1 MKCLLC
7 ESEEQK
13 IFAHV
18 ESFGFML
25 EYYQC
30 ENCGLIFQSVEKSRT
45 SDPDFYSKTYRK
57 IYQSSAEPTAKD
69 LWVQEQRAA
78 HLVGLLRIFH
88 LDQPARI
95 LDIGASTGVLLQSFQ
110 QAFDSEVVGVE
121 PGDAY
126 RVYAQQHGVAMF
138 PSLDSLIEAD
148 TEKFDLVSLI
158 HVLEHLPD
166 PVGYLRQIRQQVLSE
181 QGILLVEVPNFY
193 AHDSYELAH
202 LACFTPH
209 TLREVVKQAGFRVVF
224 SYGHGVPRS
233 SRLSLYLTL
242 IAQPLPEENDI
253 PAVKPDRLVR
263 LKRQI
268 GFLYRRFMQK
278 LFPHKAWLPLP
289 DEKES

>member
-7 ESEEQK
+7 QSEKQK
-13 IFAHV
+13 VFTQV
-18 ESFGFML
+18 ESFGFPL
-25 EYYQC
+25 VYYQC
-30 ENCGLIFQSVEKSRT
+30 ENCGLIFQSAEESRA
-45 SDPDFYSKTYRK
+45 SGPDFYAQTYRK
-57 IYQSSAEPTAKD
+57 IYQSSAEPTTKD
-69 LWVQEQRAA
+69 LWVQEQRAS

-88 LDQPARI
+88 LDQPERI

-126 RVYAQQHGVAMF
+126 RAYAERHGLVMF
-138 PSLDSLIEAD
+138 PSLDSLIEGD

-166 PVGYLRQIRQQVLSE
+166 PVAYLRQVRQQVLSE
-181 QGILLVEVPNFY
+181 QGILLLEVPNFY

-224 SYGHGVPRS
+224 SYGHGGPRS
-233 SRLSLYLTL
+233 SRLSLFLTL
-242 IAQPLPEENDI
+242 IAQALPEGSEI
-253 PAVKPDRLVR
+253 PAVRPDRLVR

-289 DEKES
+289 EEES